1 MTPSA
6 SEPERPGSEPGRS
19 AVPAASAPGTA
30 SADTSADVPDAAAA
44 PAAAAPLV
52 RFRGVDLAYD
62 GATPASTGV
71 DFEIRPGEALALIGP
86 NGAGKS
92 TILLGLL
99 GLTTVLRGTA
109 EVLGTTPRRAAR
121 RIGYMPQDD
130 EIDPEFPIS
139 LQQVVMMGRYP
150 RLGLFRWPG
159 RADRRA
165 VAEALEVVG
174 LADHADRRFG
184 DLSGGQQQ
192 RGLIA
197 RAIVGEPE
205 LLLLDEPF
213 NGLDT
218 KNRQALMR
226 TLRRLRADGIGIVV
240 STHDLELAEQVCS
253 HALLM
258 NREQVAFGPVCD
270 VITPEYVTE
279 TFGESHDHHDTHDDL
294 VAHPHPIVG
303 VNAPRRPQP

>member
-1 MTPSA
+1 MTA
-6 SEPERPGSEPGRS
+6 SPREPHRPGAPIEGAPGRT
-19 AVPAASAPGTA
+19 AAIAAPHE
-30 SADTSADVPDAAAA
+30 AAAA
-44 PAAAAPLV
+44 PAPAVDQAESPIA
-52 RFRGVDLAYD
+52 RFHGVDLSYD
-62 GATPASTGV
+62 GAAPASTGV
-71 DFEIRPGEALALIGP
+71 DFELRPGEALALIGP

-99 GLTTVLRGTA
+99 GLTAVLRGTT

-121 RIGYMPQDD
+121 RIGYMPQHD

-150 RLGLFRWPG
+150 RLGLIRWPG
-159 RADRRA
+159 RADREA
-165 VAEALEVVG
+165 VAEALELVG
-174 LADHADRRFG
+174 LAEHAGRRFG

-192 RGLIA
+192 RGLLA
-197 RAIVGEPE
+197 RALVGEPE

-226 TLRRLRADGIGIVV
+226 TLRRLRAEGIGIVV

-294 VAHPHPIVG
+294 VAHPHPIIG
-303 VNAPRRPQP
+303 VTAPRSPFA

>member
-1 MTPSA
+1 MTPSS
-6 SEPERPGSEPGRS
+6 SEPERPGTVPGRS
-19 AVPAASAPGTA
+19 VVPAASE
-30 SADTSADVPDAAAA
+30 AA
-44 PAAAAPLV
+44 LV

-62 GATPASTGV
+62 GITPAATEV
-71 DFEIRPGEALALIGP
+71 EFELHAGEALALIGP

-99 GLTTVLRGTA
+99 GLTHVLRGSA
-109 EVLGTTPRRAAR
+109 EVLGTTPRKAAR
-121 RIGYMPQDD
+121 RIGYMPQHD
-130 EIDPEFPIS
+130 EIDPEFPVS
-139 LQQVVMMGRYP
+139 LKQVVMMGRFP
-150 RLGLFRWPG
+150 RLGLVRWPG
-159 RADRRA
+159 RADREA

-174 LADHADRRFG
+174 LAEHAGRRFG

-192 RGLIA
+192 RGLLA
-197 RAIVGEPE
+197 RALVGDPE

-218 KNRQALMR
+218 QNRQALMR
-226 TLRRLRADGIGIVV
+226 TLRRLRERGIGIVV

-279 TFGESHDHHDTHDDL
+279 TFGESHEHHDTHDDL

-303 VNAPRRPQP
+303 VNAPRRPLP